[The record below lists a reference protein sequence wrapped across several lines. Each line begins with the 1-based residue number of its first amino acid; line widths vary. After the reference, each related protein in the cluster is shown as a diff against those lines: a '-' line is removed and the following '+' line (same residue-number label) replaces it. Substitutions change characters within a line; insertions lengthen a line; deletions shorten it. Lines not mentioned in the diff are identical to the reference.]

1 MPVGSR
7 TLSRASLEKAA
18 DVATLQTLGI
28 FSGSG
33 LLLSLLLA
41 MSGWK

>member
-1 MPVGSR
+1 MSVGSK
-7 TLSRASLEKAA
+7 TLSPARREKAA

-28 FSGSG
+28 FSGAG

-41 MSGWK
+41 MSGWV

>member
-1 MPVGSR
+1 MIVGWK
-7 TLSRASLEKAA
+7 TFSRARLEKAA

-28 FSGSG
+28 FCGAG

-41 MSGWK
+41 LSGWK

>member
-1 MPVGSR
+1 VSVVSR
-7 TLSRASLEKAA
+7 TLARARLERAA

-28 FSGSG
+28 FSCAG

-41 MSGWK
+41 INGWK